1 MTNTDISNFRK
12 DVQGLRGIAVLL
24 VVIYHT
30 GIGLPGGFVGVDMFF
45 VISGFVITQ
54 RLMREL
60 EQTGTIRFRNFY
72 ARRAR
77 RLLPAL
83 ALVTVVI
90 LGFSVLALSPFGEQ
104 QQVAKTARATSYFG
118 ANIYFFLEN
127 TYFQLEGNPFRH
139 MWSLAVEEQF
149 YIVFPLGLL
158 LVWKIARK
166 VSTHPRRVV
175 AVVLLI
181 VGTVSFAGSYVLSYG
196 LGSQVLLRLVRTSPD
211 RFAFFSMP
219 TRVWEFTFGIILA
232 LIPIRRKQIP
242 SVVFII
248 IAIVGGAL
256 VGWASLTLDVREQF
270 PGTVALA
277 PVIGT
282 VALIVAGNSSTIVR
296 RVLAWRP
303 LELAGDISYGWYL
316 WHWPFVVFAQVLWPD
331 QIFVKVT
338 AALLSLAPTVIMY
351 QFFESPIRRNERF
364 QGRRVI
370 ALTLACILLP
380 VGLSL
385 VVGQVTSRLQDFLS
399 ETQAVWSERRAAV
412 VNGCYGKWSYESCIV
427 RSSDSVGSILLLG
440 DSHAASA
447 SDGVIAAGVSLS
459 LDVAMS
465 TVPGCPFFE
474 RAPGNAED
482 CRNATLTAL
491 ALINE
496 LNPDVIVIVNANTRW
511 TWAGQQIPAADL
523 SLPDSIEESRKTIV
537 DSQVE
542 IVTLLVA
549 QKRHVIIV
557 LEVPAMKFSKRV
569 SLLRPDTTSKITNL
583 SDQVDRNQILSD
595 LREAFRDIE
604 NVSVVETDEI
614 FCPNGKCHPVINGR
628 WRYMEATHLNPDGA
642 LLLVDAIRSEIQKQ
656 LASAS

>member
-1 MTNTDISNFRK
+1 MTNTDNSNFRK

-149 YIVFPLGLL
+149 YLVLPFTL
-158 LVWKIARK
+158 LVGWKLTSRFSK
-166 VSTHPRRVV
+166 QKQRVALV
-175 AVVLLI
+175 ISVTSISIISFVGGALL
-181 VGTVSFAGSYVLSYG
+181 SFGYRITPL
-196 LGSQVLLRLVRTSPD
+196 PE
-211 RFAFFSMP
+211 RFAFFGTPS
-219 TRVWEFTFGIILA
+219 RIWELGLGVLLA
-232 LIPIRRKQIP
+232 LVPLHGKLFKNLTPLLFVAGVGAVAWSVTQIESFTP
-242 SVVFII
+242 
-248 IAIVGGAL
+248 
-256 VGWASLTLDVREQF
+256 F
-270 PGTVALA
+270 PGVVALA
-277 PVIGT
+277 PVFGT
-282 VALIVAGNSSTIVR
+282 AFLIIAGRNSRFSEQI
-296 RVLAWRP
+296 LSWRP
-303 LELAGDISYGWYL
+303 IAALGDISYGWYL

-331 QIFVKVT
+331 QILVKVT

-351 QFFESPIRRNERF
+351 RFFESPIRRNERF

-385 VVGQVTSRLQDFLS
+385 VVGQVTSRLQDFSS

-542 IVTLLVA
+542 IVTLLLA

-569 SLLRPDTTSKITNL
+569 SLLRPDTTSEITNL